1 MIFNSLQY
9 ALFISLIVIL
19 YFILPQRTRWIF
31 LLAASYFFYVCFDAR
46 YALLLLFSTVITFFS
61 ALLLHTARNQR
72 QKVLYFV
79 SCLVVNL
86 GILFVFKYFNFFS
99 ETAAD
104 IMRLLGVQYQP
115 LKLSLVLPVGIS
127 FYTFQTL
134 GYLIDVYKGKSEPE
148 RHFGKYALFV
158 SFFPQ
163 IAAGPIGR
171 FESLRPQLDS
181 KHIFDAERIRSGLL
195 LIGQGLI
202 KKLVI
207 ADRLAVLVNSV
218 YDAPAKHSGIHFAI
232 ATVFFSIQI
241 YCDFSGYTDIA
252 IGSARLLGI
261 SLMEN
266 FKRPYLGTS
275 VAGFWKRWHISLTSW
290 FRDYLYIPLGG
301 NRKRHLP
308 NILFVFL
315 ASGLWHGASLT
326 FVIWGFLNGL
336 YQVLG
341 IMTRK
346 YTDKAKFL
354 LKISDSSI
362 LFIYF
367 KRLTT
372 FVLIAF
378 SWIFFRAAS
387 FGDLKLILTRLF
399 TWNASFFA
407 NFNTKGLGMEK
418 PELIVSLAAV
428 LLLAVYEIIQEKI
441 SVGAVLR
448 RRPIAVRWA
457 VYMAVIAVIILF
469 GVYGDANSSQF
480 IYFKF

>member
-9 ALFISLIVIL
+9 ALFLFLVVIL
-19 YFILPQRTRWIF
+19 YFVLPQKARWVF
-31 LLAASYFFYVCFDAR
+31 LLAASYFFYMSWDPR
-46 YALLLLFSTVITFFS
+46 YALLLLFSTVITYFS
-61 ALLLHTARNQR
+61 ALLLHRAQNHR
-72 QKVLYFV
+72 QKVFWLV
-79 SCLVVNL
+79 ACLIVNL
-86 GILFVFKYFNFFS
+86 GILFVFKYFNFFN
-99 ETAAD
+99 ETLAEV
-104 IMRLLGVQYQP
+104 IRLFGVRYQP
-115 LKLSLVLPVGIS
+115 LTLSLVLPVGIS

-148 RHFGKYALFV
+148 RNFGKYALFV

-171 FESLRPQLDS
+171 FESLRPQFDK
-181 KHIFDAERIRSGLL
+181 KHPFDTGRIRSGLL
-195 LIGQGLI
+195 LIGQGLV

-207 ADRLAVLVNSV
+207 ADRLAILVNAV
-218 YDAPAKHSGIHFAI
+218 YDSPADHNGIHFAI

-261 SLMEN
+261 NLMEN
-266 FKRPYLGTS
+266 FRRPYLGTS

-301 NRKRHLP
+301 NRKRHLT
-308 NILFVFL
+308 NILIVFL

-326 FVIWGFLNGL
+326 FVIWGFLNGV

-341 IMTRK
+341 IITKK
-346 YTDKAKFL
+346 YTDKVKSL
-354 LKISDSSI
+354 LKISDSSV
-362 LFIYF
+362 LFINF

-372 FVLIAF
+372 FALVAF

-387 FGDLKLILTRLF
+387 FGDLKLILARLF

-407 NFNTKGLGMEK
+407 NFNTKGLGMQK
-418 PELIVSLAAV
+418 SELVVSFIAV
-428 LLLAVYEIIQEKI
+428 LLLAVYELIQEKL

-448 RRPIAVRWA
+448 RRPVVIRWA
-457 VYMAVIAVIILF
+457 VYLAVIAVIILF
-469 GVYGDANSSQF
+469 GVYGDANSTQF

>member
-9 ALFISLIVIL
+9 AFFLILTVAL
-19 YFILPQRTRWIF
+19 YYNLPQRSRWAF
-31 LLAASYFFYVCFDAR
+31 LLAASYYFYICFDAR
-46 YALLLLFSTVITFFS
+46 YALLLLFSTIITYFS
-61 ALLLHTARNQR
+61 ALLLRRAGNHG
-72 QKVLYFV
+72 QKVLCLV
-79 SCLVVNL
+79 SCLAVNL
-86 GILFVFKYFNFFS
+86 GILFVFKYFNFFND
-99 ETAAD
+99 TAAD
-104 IMRLLGVQYQP
+104 VMRLMGIRYHP

-148 RHFGKYALFV
+148 KHFGRFALFV

-171 FESLRPQLDS
+171 FDSLRPQLDAP
-181 KHIFDAERIRSGLL
+181 HTFEPEGIRSGLL
-195 LIGQGLI
+195 LIGQGLV

-207 ADRLAVLVNSV
+207 ADRLAVLVNAV
-218 YDAPAKHSGIHFAI
+218 YDSPARHSGIQFAV
-232 ATVFFSIQI
+232 ATVLFSIQI

-261 SLMEN
+261 NLMQN

-301 NRKRHLP
+301 NKRRHLT
-308 NILFVFL
+308 NILIVFL

-341 IMTRK
+341 IMTKK
-346 YTDKAKFL
+346 YTDKVKSL
-354 LKISDSSI
+354 LKISESSI
-362 LFIYF
+362 LFICF

-378 SWIFFRAAS
+378 SWIFFRAGS
-387 FGDLKLILTRLF
+387 FSDLKLILTRLF

-407 NFNTKGLGMEK
+407 DFNIKGFGVEG
-418 PELIVSLAAV
+418 PELIVSLIV
-428 LLLAVYEIIQEKI
+428 VVMLAVYELIQEKV
-441 SVGAVLR
+441 SVGVILR
-448 RRPIAVRWA
+448 RRPVAVRWA

-469 GVYGDANSSQF
+469 GVYGDANSTQF

>member
-1 MIFNSLQY
+1 M
-9 ALFISLIVIL
+9 
-19 YFILPQRTRWIF
+19 
-31 LLAASYFFYVCFDAR
+31 LAASYYFYISWDAR
-46 YALLLLFSTVITFFS
+46 YALLLLFSTVITYFS
-61 ALLLHTARNQR
+61 ALLLHRGQNHR
-72 QKVLYFV
+72 QKVFYLV
-79 SCLVVNL
+79 SCLIVNL
-86 GILFVFKYFNFFS
+86 GILFVFKYFNFFN
-99 ETAAD
+99 ETLAD
-104 IMRLLGVQYQP
+104 AVRLLGVDYQP

-171 FESLRPQLDS
+171 FDSLRPQLEAR
-181 KHIFDAERIRSGLL
+181 HLFEPERVRSGLL

-207 ADRLAVLVNSV
+207 ADRLAILVNAV
-218 YDAPAKHSGIHFAI
+218 FDKPADHSGIHFAV
-232 ATVFFSIQI
+232 AAVFFSIQI

-261 SLMEN
+261 NLMEN

-308 NILFVFL
+308 NILIVFL

-341 IMTRK
+341 LITKK
-346 YTDKAKFL
+346 YTDKVKSL
-354 LKISDSSI
+354 LGISDSSI
-362 LFIYF
+362 LFINF

-378 SWIFFRAAS
+378 SWIFFRAAN
-387 FGDLKLILTRLF
+387 FGDLRLILARLF

-407 NFNTKGLGMEK
+407 NFNTKGLGMQK
-418 PELIVSLAAV
+418 SELIVSFIAV
-428 LLLAVYEIIQEKI
+428 VMLAVYELIQEKI
-441 SVGAVLR
+441 SVGTILR
-448 RRPIAVRWA
+448 CRPIAVRWA

-469 GVYGDANSSQF
+469 GVYGDANSTQF

>member
-9 ALFISLIVIL
+9 ALFLFLVVIL
-19 YFILPQRTRWIF
+19 YFVLPQKTRWAF
-31 LLAASYFFYVCFDAR
+31 LLAASYFFYMSWDAR
-46 YALLLLFSTVITFFS
+46 YALLLLFSTVITYFS
-61 ALLLHTARNQR
+61 ALLLHRAQNHG
-72 QKVLYFV
+72 QKVLYLV

-86 GILFVFKYFNFFS
+86 GILFVFKYFNFFN
-99 ETAAD
+99 ETLAD
-104 IMRLLGVQYQP
+104 AIRLLGIRYQP

-171 FESLRPQLDS
+171 FDSLRPQLDS
-181 KHIFDAERIRSGLL
+181 KHPFDTERIRSGLL

-207 ADRLAVLVNSV
+207 ADRLAILVNAV
-218 YDAPAKHSGIHFAI
+218 YDSPADHSGIHFAV

-261 SLMEN
+261 NLMEN
-266 FKRPYLGTS
+266 FRRPYLGTS

-308 NILFVFL
+308 NILIVFL

-336 YQVLG
+336 YQVMG
-341 IMTRK
+341 IITKK
-346 YTDKAKFL
+346 YTDKAKSL
-354 LKISDSSI
+354 LKISDSSV
-362 LFIYF
+362 LFINF

-378 SWIFFRAAS
+378 SWIFFRAGS

-407 NFNTKGLGMEK
+407 NFNTKGLGMQK
-418 PELIVSLAAV
+418 SELIVSFIAV
-428 LLLAVYEIIQEKI
+428 VMLAVYELIQEKL
-441 SVGAVLR
+441 SVGTVLK
-448 RRPIAVRWA
+448 RRPVAVRWA

-469 GVYGDANSSQF
+469 GVYGDANSTQF

>member
-9 ALFISLIVIL
+9 ALFLFLVVIL
-19 YFILPQRTRWIF
+19 YFILPQKARWIF
-31 LLAASYFFYVCFDAR
+31 LLAASYFFYMSWDAR
-46 YALLLLFSTVITFFS
+46 YALLLLFSTVITYSS
-61 ALLLHTARNQR
+61 ALLLRRARNHG
-72 QKVLYFV
+72 QKVLYLV
-79 SCLVVNL
+79 SCLIVNL
-86 GILFVFKYFNFFS
+86 GILFVFKYFNFFN
-99 ETAAD
+99 ETLAD
-104 IMRLLGVQYQP
+104 VIRLLGISYQP

-171 FESLRPQLDS
+171 FDSLRPQLDS
-181 KHIFDAERIRSGLL
+181 KHLFDTERIRSGLL

-207 ADRLAVLVNSV
+207 ADRLAVLVNAV
-218 YDAPAKHSGIHFAI
+218 YDSPADHNGIHFAI
-232 ATVFFSIQI
+232 ATIFFSIQI

-252 IGSARLLGI
+252 IGSARLLGVN
-261 SLMEN
+261 LMEN
-266 FKRPYLGTS
+266 FRRPYLGTS

-308 NILFVFL
+308 NILIVFL

-336 YQVLG
+336 YQVMG
-341 IMTRK
+341 IVTRK
-346 YTDKAKFL
+346 YTDKLKSL
-354 LKISDSSI
+354 LKISDSSV
-362 LFIYF
+362 LFINF

-378 SWIFFRAAS
+378 SWIFFRAGS
-387 FGDLKLILTRLF
+387 FDDLKLILTRLF
-399 TWNASFFA
+399 TWNASFFT
-407 NFNTKGLGMEK
+407 NFNAKGLGMQK
-418 PELIVSLAAV
+418 SELIVSFIAV
-428 LLLAVYEIIQEKI
+428 VMLAVYELIQEKI

-448 RRPIAVRWA
+448 RRPVVVRWA

-469 GVYGDANSSQF
+469 GVYGDANSTQF

>member
-9 ALFISLIVIL
+9 ALFLPLVVIL
-19 YFILPQRTRWIF
+19 YYILPQRFRWVF
-31 LLAASYFFYVCFDAR
+31 LLAASYFFYMSFDAR
-46 YALLLLFSTVITFFS
+46 YALLLLVSTVITYFT
-61 ALLLHTARNQR
+61 ALLLRRTQNRG
-72 QKVLYFV
+72 QKLL
-79 SCLVVNL
+79 CLVTCLAVNL
-86 GILFVFKYFNFFS
+86 GILFVFKYFNFFN
-99 ETAAD
+99 EMLAD
-104 IMRLLGVQYQP
+104 AVRLFGLRYQP
-115 LKLSLVLPVGIS
+115 SKLSLVLPVGIS

-171 FESLRPQLDS
+171 FDSLRPQLDS
-181 KHIFDAERIRSGLL
+181 PHPFDPEGIRRGLL
-195 LIGQGLI
+195 MIAQGLV
-202 KKLVI
+202 KKLII
-207 ADRLAVLVNSV
+207 ADRLAVLVNAV
-218 YDAPAKHSGIHFAI
+218 YDAPADHTGIQFAI

-252 IGSARLLGI
+252 AGSAKLLGI
-261 SLMEN
+261 NLMEN
-266 FKRPYLGTS
+266 FRRPYLGTS

-308 NILFVFL
+308 NILIVFL

-326 FVIWGFLNGL
+326 FVIWGFLNGI
-336 YQVLG
+336 YQVMG

-346 YTDKAKFL
+346 YTDKVKSL

-362 LFIYF
+362 FFIYF

-372 FVLIAF
+372 FILIAF
-378 SWIFFRAAS
+378 SWIFFRADS

-407 NFNTKGLGMEK
+407 GFNTEGLGIEK

-428 LLLAVYEIIQEKI
+428 VMLAVYETMQEKL

-448 RRPIAVRWA
+448 RSPAAARWA
-457 VYMAVIAVIILF
+457 VYMAVIALIILF
-469 GVYGDANSSQF
+469 GVYGDANSTQF

>member
-1 MIFNSLQY
+1 M
-9 ALFISLIVIL
+9 
-19 YFILPQRTRWIF
+19 
-31 LLAASYFFYVCFDAR
+31 LAASYFFYMSWDPR
-46 YALLLLFSTVITFFS
+46 YALLLLFSTVITYFS
-61 ALLLHTARNQR
+61 ALLLHRAQNHG
-72 QKVLYFV
+72 QKVFFLV
-79 SCLVVNL
+79 ACLIVNL
-86 GILFVFKYFNFFS
+86 GILFVFKYFNFFN
-99 ETAAD
+99 ETLAD
-104 IMRLLGVQYQP
+104 VIRLLGVRYQP
-115 LKLSLVLPVGIS
+115 LTLSLVLPVGIS

-148 RHFGKYALFV
+148 RNFGKYALFV

-171 FESLRPQLDS
+171 FENLRPQLDK
-181 KHIFDAERIRSGLL
+181 KHPFDTERIRSGLL
-195 LIGQGLI
+195 LIGQGLV

-207 ADRLAVLVNSV
+207 ADRLAILVNAV
-218 YDAPAKHSGIHFAI
+218 YDSPADHNGIHFAI

-261 SLMEN
+261 NLMEN
-266 FKRPYLGTS
+266 FRRPYLGTS

-308 NILFVFL
+308 NILIVFL

-326 FVIWGFLNGL
+326 FVIWGFLNGV

-341 IMTRK
+341 ILTRK
-346 YTDKAKFL
+346 YTDKVKSL
-354 LKISDSSI
+354 LKISDSSV
-362 LFIYF
+362 LFVNF
-367 KRLTT
+367 KRITT
-372 FVLIAF
+372 FALIAF
-378 SWIFFRAAS
+378 SWIFFRTAS
-387 FGDLKLILTRLF
+387 FGDLKLILTKLF

-407 NFNTKGLGMEK
+407 NFNTKGLGMQK
-418 PELIVSLAAV
+418 SELIVSFIAV
-428 LLLAVYEIIQEKI
+428 VLLAVYELIQEKL

-448 RRPIAVRWA
+448 RRPVVIRWA
-457 VYMAVIAVIILF
+457 VYLAVIAVIILF
-469 GVYGDANSSQF
+469 GVYGDANSTQF